1 MADTKISIDRI
12 TLIAYDDGHF
22 THYLN
27 NSGYVN
33 KENFVNWKAGF
44 KQAVKGLY
52 GEFIEVDGKGKVR
65 IDFNPNKANM
75 NEIGHILSHLKYPH
89 LTRLDI
95 AIDYFGIDFQN
106 IDWSSKRARKQ
117 NYFKG
122 MLGTLETLYIGSPK
136 SAKCFRIYNKALEM
150 KEKKKESTIEGHW
163 WRVEVQQRFTAN
175 DNYSP
180 SEYLLQNLFDIRP
193 YSKLGGDLSFIKKD
207 GEKAKVIGYM
217 ACPELLASADK
228 DTKKKYKKLIQEARE
243 RAGAVL
249 EDPPHEVYEKEKSLL
264 ADQLKDLFSKCARLT
279 AFEEVI

>member
-33 KENFVNWKAGF
+33 KESSVNWKAGF
-44 KQAVKGLY
+44 RHAFKGLQN
-52 GEFIEVDGKGKVR
+52 EFIEVDGKGKVR
-65 IDFNPNKANM
+65 LDFNPNTANM
-75 NEIGHILSHLKYPH
+75 EEIGHILSYLKYPH

-106 IDWSSKRARKQ
+106 IDWSSMRTRKRIT
-117 NYFKG
+117 YTDEF
-122 MLGTLETLYIGSPK
+122 GTLETLYIGSQY
-136 SAKCFRIYNKALEM
+136 SAKRFRIYNKALEM

-180 SEYLLQNLFDIRP
+180 SEYLLPNLFTIHP
-193 YSKLGGDLSFIKKD
+193 YSKTGVDLSFIKKD

-228 DTKKKYKKLIQEARE
+228 GTKKKYEKLIQEARE

-264 ADQLKDLFSKCARLT
+264 ADQLKDLLSKCARLT

>member
-22 THYLN
+22 TYYLN

-33 KENFVNWKAGF
+33 ITYPTKRTYGF
-44 KQAVKGLY
+44 KHAFKGQY

-65 IDFNPNKANM
+65 LDFNPNKVNM
-75 NEIGHILSHLKYPH
+75 DELGHILSYLKYPH

-95 AIDYFGIDFQN
+95 AVDYFGVDFQN
-106 IDWSSKRARKQ
+106 INWSSMRARKR
-117 NYFKG
+117 NHWADEF
-122 MLGTLETLYIGSPK
+122 GTLETLYIGSPT
-136 SAKCFRIYNKALEM
+136 SARRFRIYNKAMEM
-150 KEKKKESTIEGHW
+150 KEKEKESTIEGHW

-180 SEYLLQNLFDIRP
+180 SEYLLPNLFDIKP
-193 YSKLGGDLSFIKKD
+193 YRKNLDISFIEKFSERMMVAGLLEHREELKK
-207 GEKAKVIGYM
+207 
-217 ACPELLASADK
+217 ADK
-228 DTKKKYKKLIQEARE
+228 KTRAKYKKLLDEVDE

-249 EDPPHEVYEKEKSLL
+249 ENPPHEVYEKEKSLL
-264 ADQLKDLFSKCARLT
+264 ADQLKDLLSKCARLT